1 MMSGELI
8 AYVLAV
14 YLLAGCLKGVVGLGL
29 PTISLALLATV
40 LGLKEA
46 MILLIIP
53 SFITNLVQ
61 AISGPNFIIIVRRI
75 WFFLLPLCLLAWW
88 STGILI
94 EANTAVLKAGLGGIL
109 IIYAIISL
117 GDVRIK
123 SFGKYEFWMAPFFG
137 GLTGIS
143 TGLTGTFAVPGV
155 FYLQALGLKK
165 DAFVQAMGI
174 CFTVATAALAVSLGG
189 RGVVSEELIILSA
202 VAVIPALIG
211 MKVGSK
217 IRKNLPET
225 MFRKFFFIA
234 LLFLGGWISFRSGLF

>member
-75 WFFLLPLCLLAWW
+75 WFFYYPSAYL
-88 STGILI
+88 
-94 EANTAVLKAGLGGIL
+94 LGGQRG
-109 IIYAIISL
+109 SL
-117 GDVRIK
+117 LR
-123 SFGKYEFWMAPFFG
+123 P
-137 GLTGIS
+137 
-143 TGLTGTFAVPGV
+143 
-155 FYLQALGLKK
+155 
-165 DAFVQAMGI
+165 
-174 CFTVATAALAVSLGG
+174 
-189 RGVVSEELIILSA
+189 
-202 VAVIPALIG
+202 
-211 MKVGSK
+211 
-217 IRKNLPET
+217 IRLC
-225 MFRKFFFIA
+225 
-234 LLFLGGWISFRSGLF
+234 